1 MILSMPS
8 EVPSAPAQLA
18 AAGTTLWCH
27 VVDDFEL
34 APHELVLLEQIC
46 HTIDAIDALQRR
58 LNDADVLDERYNG
71 RVHPA
76 LPELRAQRLALGR
89 LLGALNIP
97 GLQPEG
103 KPKRRRDHWPNGL
116 TAV

>member
-1 MILSMPS
+1 MPS
-8 EVPSAPAQLA
+8 EVPAPPPGLG
-18 AAGTTLWCH
+18 AAGRRLWSA

-34 APHELVLLEQIC
+34 AEHETVLLEQIC
-46 HTIDAIDALQRR
+46 HTIDAISALQQR

-97 GLQPEG
+97 GLQAEG
-103 KPKRRRDHWPNGL
+103 KPKRRRDQWPNGL
-116 TAV
+116 KAV